1 MLEFVTKQKP
11 FSLHILQN
19 DAFTSAKRFGS
30 IFSVTTYDDIIISS
44 MPCSW
49 YFCDISEMFRVSDS
63 SCRSLWYLR
72 ISLMPKCIKAELNDS
87 SCNVGTT

>member
-44 MPCSW
+44 MPCS
-49 YFCDISEMFRVSDS
+49 
-63 SCRSLWYLR
+63 
-72 ISLMPKCIKAELNDS
+72 
-87 SCNVGTT
+87 